1 MQSMLKVW
9 EIPVELE
16 LDYNLEEMQRTIELR
31 YKEKYA
37 QMATKYNAEIGEL
50 HLTIDSLQKV
60 LFELNQQKLEL
71 TEAIQAD
78 ALRHEDFKQTLC
90 QLEAKD
96 ERNEQMIVN
105 LMQETETKGEIIT
118 RQKEEN

>member
-1 MQSMLKVW
+1 MLKVW

-78 ALRHEDFKQTLC
+78 ALRREDFKQTLC